1 MIEIPNYKI
10 DKELGA
16 GGMSTVYL
24 ATHEILD
31 RQVALK
37 IMSPSFLKD
46 GTFKEC
52 FINEGRIISKLNHP
66 HVIHIYDIG
75 ISNDA
80 CYMAIELLEV
90 GTLRQKID
98 DEALSIQDKQRVIV
112 QIASALHAAHSQNF
126 IHRDIKPGNILFR
139 KNGDA
144 VLTDFGISKV
154 QDTEGE
160 YTTLGFAAGT
170 PSYMP
175 PEFSMGEELDHRA
188 DIYSLGVVFY
198 EMLTGEKPYKAKT
211 AAAISYA
218 HVNAPIPQ
226 LKPSFSHYQKI
237 INCALAKKPQDR
249 FDSVIDF
256 SKAIE
261 AADISMAPTVIA
273 KRADVFTQAIQKPQ
287 VVQEQEVV
295 QEPETVQE
303 QTEIND
309 ELSTVETA
317 INAKAESRVPSG
329 LIAGGV
335 ATLAVV
341 VGVVSYFIFSFSSSD
356 NVITIKN
363 IVDRK
368 PVPKTQETPIE
379 TPAILTPELT
389 SEMPLADVPFVKPP
403 IVVVST
409 QVTPERSIKA
419 HVKPPQSPPVSP
431 ITKPKPEVLTKEQ
444 VMIVNG
450 LLDSCLVRAST
461 AIKEHIRITKNE
473 SIIEEIKGLKMNSGR
488 TRFITDTQ
496 RQIQTSQQR
505 IDDSIAI
512 YYKNMTKL
520 KAYKVK
526 LVREQLT
533 NFEKEQSMKQ
543 VSQGIVE
550 ILMEHL
556 LNLSKGSLTL
566 EMCKEDFS
574 DYAKNIA
581 STF

>member
-1 MIEIPNYKI
+1 
-10 DKELGA
+10 
-16 GGMSTVYL
+16 MSTVYL

-66 HVIHIYDIG
+66 HIVHIYDIG

-98 DEALSIQDKQRVIV
+98 DEALSIQDKQRVIT
-112 QIASALHAAHSQNF
+112 QIASALNAAHLQNF

-218 HVNAPIPQ
+218 HVNAPIPE
-226 LKPSFSHYQKI
+226 LKPSLSHYQKVI
-237 INCALAKKPQDR
+237 DRALAKKPQDR

-256 SKAIE
+256 SNAIE

-273 KRADVFTQAIQKPQ
+273 KRADAFTQAIQKPQ
-287 VVQEQEVV
+287 AVHEQA
-295 QEPETVQE
+295 
-303 QTEIND
+303 EIND
-309 ELSTVETA
+309 EFTAVDETPVKSKVEKRA
-317 INAKAESRVPSG
+317 SLG
-329 LIAGGV
+329 LIGGGV
-335 ATLAVV
+335 VTLAIVL
-341 VGVVSYFIFSFSSSD
+341 GIGSYFMFSSSTD
-356 NVITIKN
+356 KVVTIKN
-363 IVDRK
+363 VVNK
-368 PVPKTQETPIE
+368 
-379 TPAILTPELT
+379 TPAPQEQEAPIKIPSIITPK
-389 SEMPLADVPFVKPP
+389 MPADIPDAKPP
-403 IVVVST
+403 IVVAST
-409 QVTPERSIKA
+409 QVTPELPFKSQIDA
-419 HVKPPQSPPVSP
+419 PEKPLISPV
-431 ITKPKPEVLTKEQ
+431 IKPEPDSLTKEQ

-450 LLDSCLVRAST
+450 LLDNSLVRAST
-461 AIKEHIRITKNE
+461 IIKEQIRITKNK
-473 SIIEEIKGLKMNSGR
+473 SIIEEIKNLKMNSGR

-496 RQIQTSQQR
+496 RQIQASQQR
-505 IDDSIAI
+505 IDDNIAI

-520 KAYKVK
+520 KAYEVK

-533 NFEKEQSMKQ
+533 KLEKEQTMKQ
-543 VSQGIVE
+543 VNQGIVE
-550 ILMEHL
+550 IMMEHL

-566 EMCKEDFS
+566 KMCKEDLG

>member
-1 MIEIPNYKI
+1 MIEIPHYNI
-10 DKELGA
+10 DKELGT

-24 ATHEILD
+24 ATHDILD

-66 HVIHIYDIG
+66 HIIHIYDIG

-80 CYMAIELLEV
+80 CYMAIELLE
-90 GTLRQKID
+90 GDTLRQKID
-98 DEALSIQDKQRVIV
+98 DESLFIQDKQRIIS
-112 QIASALHAAHSQNF
+112 QIASALDAAHSQNF

-218 HVNAPIPQ
+218 HVNTPIPQ
-226 LKPSFSHYQKI
+226 LKPSLAHYQKI
-237 INCALAKKPQDR
+237 IDRALAKKPEDR

-273 KRADVFTQAIQKPQ
+273 KREDVFTQTI
-287 VVQEQEVV
+287 
-295 QEPETVQE
+295 QEPQSF
-303 QTEIND
+303 QTQTNDALTPAEIPVKP
-309 ELSTVETA
+309 E
-317 INAKAESRVPSG
+317 AESRPPWG
-329 LIAGGV
+329 LIGGGV
-335 ATLAVV
+335 AVLAIA
-341 VGVVSYFIFSFSSSD
+341 VGITSYFMFFSSDSDKVVS
-356 NVITIKN
+356 IKN
-363 IVDRK
+363 IVDKK
-368 PVPKTQETPIE
+368 PAPK
-379 TPAILTPELT
+379 PESSIKT
-389 SEMPLADVPFVKPP
+389 SDALMPKRLLKDVSDVKQPP
-403 IVVVST
+403 IVVAST
-409 QVTPERSIKA
+409 QITPVIRMKTPELPIENVIKA
-419 HVKPPQSPPVSP
+419 PENQLGSLAIKTPD
-431 ITKPKPEVLTKEQ
+431 KKPEPEILTKEQ
-444 VMIVNG
+444 VIIVNS
-450 LLDSCLVRAST
+450 LLDNCLIRAST
-461 AIKEHIRITKNE
+461 TIKEQVRTTKNE
-473 SIIEEIKGLKMNSGR
+473 SIIEEIKGLNMNSGR

-505 IDDSIAI
+505 IDDNIAI
-512 YYKNMTKL
+512 YYKNLIKL
-520 KAYKVK
+520 KVYKVE
-526 LVREQLT
+526 LVREQLALIG
-533 NFEKEQSMKQ
+533 KEQSMKQ
-543 VSQGIVE
+543 VNLGIVE

-556 LNLSKGSLTL
+556 LNLSKDSLTL
-566 EMCKEDFS
+566 KICKDDLS
-574 DYAKNIA
+574 DYAQNIA